1 MISSLAW
8 IPRGAARSRPVRYEL
23 SAEEYGRIKAL
34 AALEQGGGAGAA
46 GSAEE
51 EEEDD
56 DQEEEQRA
64 GEDEEPLPAE
74 YEMDKYDDE
83 DEEGE
88 EEDEDQGENAGAIG
102 ELGPGMQGEEEFAML
117 EMGGRAFAIEAD
129 DSGDEDA
136 EDDEI
141 RASDSLLVVALTED
155 EFSHLE
161 VQLLSDDGNMFVHHD
176 IQLPEFPLCL
186 AWLDCPPFQTQGE
199 QQAVGNYIA
208 VGSFNP
214 AIEIWNLD
222 VLDPL
227 EPSATLGGEDTELSQ
242 QLRRKG
248 RKGKGKGKDRSP
260 AVAAAGPV
268 LKDGSHQDAVMSL
281 SWNRVYRQALAS
293 GSADTTVKIWDVTT
307 QKCSHTFTHHTGK
320 VQSVVF
326 HPEEAWRLATG
337 AFDKTV
343 ALLDCRSGATTATY
357 NVPADMECMA
367 WDPFQPSHLYASLE
381 NGVVTCID
389 VRNSKAPLFAF
400 QAHDKTVS
408 SLSFSASV
416 PGYLCTA
423 SEDKTIRAWDVAAC
437 QAGRSI
443 TPEQVSYKSMQ
454 VGKLFALQF
463 FPDNPFLLATGGDS
477 GLVAVWES
485 DEMEAI
491 QQRFGGR
498 IQARENEYVVLA
510 GGGTTASAAALVGGA
525 SSAPV
530 EQEDDSWMDEPV
542 STSSATASNAGKKSK
557 SKSKGK
563 VAKSGR

>member
-1 MISSLAW
+1 
-8 IPRGAARSRPVRYEL
+8 
-23 SAEEYGRIKAL
+23 
-34 AALEQGGGAGAA
+34 
-46 GSAEE
+46 
-51 EEEDD
+51 
-56 DQEEEQRA
+56 
-64 GEDEEPLPAE
+64 
-74 YEMDKYDDE
+74 
-83 DEEGE
+83 
-88 EEDEDQGENAGAIG
+88 
-102 ELGPGMQGEEEFAML
+102 
-117 EMGGRAFAIEAD
+117 
-129 DSGDEDA
+129 
-136 EDDEI
+136 
-141 RASDSLLVVALTED
+141 LLVVALTED

-227 EPSATLGGEDTELSQ
+227 EPSATLGGEDAELSQ

-248 RKGKGKGKDRSP
+248 RKGKGKSKDRS
-260 AVAAAGPV
+260 AAAAAAGPV

-293 GSADTTVKIWDVTT
+293 GSADMTVKIWDVTT

-343 ALLDCRSGATTATY
+343 ALIDCRSGATTATY
-357 NVPADMECMA
+357 RVSADMESMA

-381 NGVVTCID
+381 DGVVVCID
-389 VRNSKAPLFAF
+389 VRKCEDPLFAF
-400 QAHDKTVS
+400 KAHDKTVS

-437 QAGRSI
+437 QAGRSLV
-443 TPEQVSYKSMQ
+443 PEQVSYKSMQ

-485 DEMEAI
+485 DEMEEI
-491 QQRFGGR
+491 QKRFGGR
-498 IQARENEYVVLA
+498 VKSRENEYVALA
-510 GGGTTASAAALVGGA
+510 GGGAVAPAAALVGGTS

-530 EQEDDSWMDEPV
+530 EQEDDSWMDEPL
-542 STSSATASNAGKKSK
+542 STSSATASNSNKKGK